1 MRPLRYSINVTL
13 DGCVD
18 HREGVADPSIHRH
31 AAEAL
36 GRADALIFGR
46 HVYSM
51 MEDAWRGP
59 FPDSRPD
66 WMRPFAR
73 TIDTAKKYVVSTTL
87 DADAADWNAELLR
100 GGDRLEDEIRA
111 LKAQPG
117 EGLYTGGVALPTA
130 LARLDLI
137 DEYEFV
143 VHPRVAGHG
152 PYLFGGLPSPIELTP
167 IGETRL
173 ESGAVAT
180 RYVPTR

>member
-18 HREGVADPSIHRH
+18 HREALADPSLHRH

-36 GRADALIFGR
+36 ARADALIFGR
-46 HVYSM
+46 RIYTL
-51 MEDAWRGP
+51 MEDAWRSP
-59 FPDSRPD
+59 LPPSMPD
-66 WMRPFAR
+66 WMHPFAE
-73 TIDTAKKYVVSTTL
+73 TIDVAKKYVVSTTL
-87 DADAADWNAELLR
+87 EAPDWNADLLR
-100 GGDRLEDEIRA
+100 GGDGLEDEIRA

-117 EGLYTGGVALPTA
+117 EGLYTGGVTLPTA

-137 DEYEFV
+137 DEYEFI

-152 PYLFGGLPSPIELTP
+152 PYLFGGLPSPIELTA

-173 ESGAVAT
+173 GSGAVAT
-180 RYVPTR
+180 RYIPTR